1 MEEKRKVKVKDRIFH
16 LPSHFGSAHSRLSDI
31 FADTVH
37 REVQSTMTSN
47 RGLVRS
53 HILYKVD

>member
-37 REVQSTMTSN
+37 R
-47 RGLVRS
+47 
-53 HILYKVD
+53 